1 MTRLYPDW
9 SVREAAEVL
18 DSFRYRRSLS
28 DDDARRVSRL
38 RDRGEHV
45 EALAVVAE
53 RMDDRRRYRTGSTRW
68 WR

>member
-1 MTRLYPDW
+1 MARLYPDW
-9 SVREAAEVL
+9 SVREAADVL

-38 RDRGEHV
+38 RARGEHV
-45 EALAVVAE
+45 EALALVAE
-53 RMDDRRRYRTGSTRW
+53 RMDDRRRYRTGDVRW